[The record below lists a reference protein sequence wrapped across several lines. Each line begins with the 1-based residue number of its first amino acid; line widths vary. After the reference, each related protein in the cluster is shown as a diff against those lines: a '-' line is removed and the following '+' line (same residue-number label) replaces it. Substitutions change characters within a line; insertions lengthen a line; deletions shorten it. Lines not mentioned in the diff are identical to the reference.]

1 MTRNFN
7 CGIELLYSALFF
19 TYVISHTCWPAM
31 DRRLVKQWCGWL
43 VTYPIHVSTYIIQT
57 LIRSQ
62 IKFKNWG
69 GKIKDTLWS
78 EHLSHFQYAFW
89 CHVGGWKNHSL
100 LSRVCNRVPLCEGTK
115 HNKIIIDR
123 ACSIGLTHLHWI
135 HQPLL
140 NCCNA
145 FQCAFAFPCT

>member
-1 MTRNFN
+1 MTRIFN
-7 CGIELLYSALFF
+7 CGIQLLYSALLF
-19 TYVISHTCWPAM
+19 TYVTSHTCWPTM
-31 DRRLVKQWCGWL
+31 DKPLVKQWCGWL
-43 VTYPIHVSTYIIQT
+43 VTYPVLVSTYIIQT

-89 CHVGGWKNHSL
+89 CHVGGK
-100 LSRVCNRVPLCEGTK
+100 
-115 HNKIIIDR
+115 KIIPYYQEYIIEFLYVK
-123 ACSIGLTHLHWI
+123 AQNIIKLSSIEHVALDLLTFWI